1 MSCQETKSIVVQYF
15 ALLRE
20 QRGCSDET
28 VATTAATPKDLY
40 EELAERH
47 GLSLGTDVLR
57 VAVNDEF
64 QPWDAPLQNDDR
76 VVFLQPV
83 AGG

>member
-1 MSCQETKSIVVQYF
+1 MTGQETKSIVVQYF
-15 ALLRE
+15 ALLQE

-28 VATTAATPKDLY
+28 VATTAATPKELY

-47 GLSLGTDVLR
+47 GLLLGTDVLR

-64 QPWDAPLQNDDR
+64 QPWDVPLQNDDS
-76 VVFLQPV
+76 VVFIQPV

>member
-1 MSCQETKSIVVQYF
+1 MAGQETKSIVVQYF
-15 ALLRE
+15 ALLQE

-28 VATTAATPKDLY
+28 VATTAATPRDLY
-40 EELAERH
+40 EELAARH
-47 GLSLGTDVLR
+47 GFSLRADVLR

-64 QPWDAPLQNDDR
+64 QRWNVLLRNNDR